1 MLGESIRRRRG
12 IGRRRVPRRR
22 DAKPPRGGGL
32 RWGVWL
38 PASLAVIALSFG
50 LGYLI
55 AVRVLFPPPP
65 PGVAGV
71 RVPELVGLS
80 DTEARRELAA
90 AGLAV
95 ADVMEL
101 PHPDRPAGVVL
112 AQSPLGEQQVPP
124 GTRVALGVSIGQPRA
139 VVPDVIGFTA
149 ERAAELLGRR
159 GLQTAR
165 RDRLSDAPVGQVLGT
180 EPAAGTELTLPATV
194 TLLVSMGPP
203 LPPPMEEADVLG
215 DTFPGPLP

>member
-1 MLGESIRRRRG
+1 MLGDSIRRRRG
-12 IGRRRVPRRR
+12 IGRRRAPRSR
-22 DAKPPRGGGL
+22 DAKPPRGDGL
-32 RWGVWL
+32 RWRVWV

-50 LGYLI
+50 LGYLL
-55 AVRVLFPPPP
+55 AVRVLFPPSP

-80 DTEARRELAA
+80 QTEARRELTA
-90 AGLAV
+90 AGLTV

-112 AQSPLGEQQVPP
+112 AQSPLGEQHVPP
-124 GTRVALGVSIGQPRA
+124 GTSVALAVSIGQSRA
-139 VVPDVIGFTA
+139 AVPDVIGFTA

-159 GLQTAR
+159 GFQIGR

-180 EPAAGTELTLPATV
+180 EPAAGTELTLPAAV

-203 LPPPMEEADVLG
+203 LPPPMEEADMLG
-215 DTFPGPLP
+215 DTSSGPLP